1 MNNENKEVLSNFLK
15 KSIIQTK
22 FVDKYIDNVSLYVTY
37 KNYKELEEG
46 LSNIV
51 KQKDKEAKRLFMK
64 AIKETE
70 EEFE

>member
-1 MNNENKEVLSNFLK
+1 MNNENKEVLSNFLY

-22 FVDKYIDNVSLYVTY
+22 FVDKYIDNVSVYVTY

-46 LSNIV
+46 LSKIV
-51 KQKDKEAKRLFMK
+51 EQKDKEAKRLFMK
-64 AIKETE
+64 AVKETE